1 MPQGSPSS
9 GHPALSTLPGDP
21 ERRAGGPGAWASPPR
36 PCSGSPSPASHPE
49 LSLCCRWAPEG
60 HTTRPGHVLGERA
73 SPLANRAQTAGQ
85 LHRRAPSQFPRLKA
99 RIREGAVTRDQG
111 AHATGGASASH
122 RGRRTA
128 AASSRGGRSAGL
140 GLGETHPRSSFLAL
154 DAAQAAGVPVK
165 NRGDHAPPPARLP
178 TPRPGAVRR
187 LRARGRGH
195 LPRAPQ
201 AADPPPSPDP
211 APDTCT
217 CSEGR
222 AARLTAVLECPRP
235 SDARTSAR
243 TSARTHVGTHA
254 RAASPGRLPERGTHA
269 VPASPPRVSRVGRN
283 DRGERICPGRSRA
296 PTPHQQGPERH
307 WRGTRLATPPSPLSA
322 GDTPGPRGTR
332 ATLSSE
338 RNGPV

>member
-122 RGRRTA
+122 RGRRLVPRGPQRRARSGRNAPPLLLPRPGRGSSCWRPRQESGRPCPPTRPAPHA
-128 AASSRGGRSAGL
+128 AARSR
-140 GLGETHPRSSFLAL
+140 
-154 DAAQAAGVPVK
+154 
-165 NRGDHAPPPARLP
+165 P
-178 TPRPGAVRR
+178 TPQSPRPGA
-187 LRARGRGH
+187 
-195 LPRAPQ
+195 
-201 AADPPPSPDP
+201 P
-211 APDTCT
+211 A
-217 CSEGR
+217 S
-222 AARLTAVLECPRP
+222 RP
-235 SDARTSAR
+235 
-243 TSARTHVGTHA
+243 
-254 RAASPGRLPERGTHA
+254 PGRRPAA
-269 VPASPPRVSRVGRN
+269 V
-283 DRGERICPGRSRA
+283 
-296 PTPHQQGPERH
+296 
-307 WRGTRLATPPSPLSA
+307 
-322 GDTPGPRGTR
+322 PGPRARHLHVLG
-332 ATLSSE
+332 
-338 RNGPV
+338 GPRRLPHRCP